1 MKVIFDPKEVTLTTD
16 EVLKTSQMIVTLNNN
31 IKAGNYQ
38 IVVLATSTNGTVQQ
52 IETTVKVKA
61 LGLITT
67 SILLTMSPKELELD
81 TSLTVFGQLA
91 NISETEA
98 SIPTN
103 TELKLIFTSP
113 VGKLT
118 EFVVNTT
125 EDGSYQLAETFRPD
139 EVGEW

>member
-1 MKVIFDPKEVTLTTD
+1 
-16 EVLKTSQMIVTLNNN
+16 MIVTLNNN

-91 NISETEA
+91 NISEAEA